1 MFLSASEPQ
10 PAGGSELRLISPQTL
25 NFDFTFIFTVKP
37 TQNQT
42 PAPLLLL
49 GRVIGTV
56 LGPLGLTCTSLMGE
70 PVLGEGKEGQQHSD
84 SVSGPVRTLR
94 VKMVL
99 LGSSGV
105 GKSSLALR
113 FGKDEFRK
121 TSPTVGCAYL
131 TRVVHLS
138 DVSLRFEIWD
148 TAGQEKYH
156 SVTPLYYRGAQA
168 ALVLYD
174 ISSRETF
181 IRAQLW
187 VTELERQC
195 GPGSTVV
202 WLVGNKA
209 DLDQNR
215 QVSAQEGQVLAGS
228 KGLSFIETSALSGD
242 QVSELLDAVAHR
254 VYGSMGEQQG
264 GLSEWR
270 ETALLDQNHQN
281 HQNHQNQQ
289 NHFWSCCKVG
299 P

>member
-1 MFLSASEPQ
+1 
-10 PAGGSELRLISPQTL
+10 
-25 NFDFTFIFTVKP
+25 
-37 TQNQT
+37 
-42 PAPLLLL
+42 
-49 GRVIGTV
+49 
-56 LGPLGLTCTSLMGE
+56 MGE
-70 PVLGEGKEGQQHSD
+70 PLLGEGQEGQQHSD

-156 SVTPLYYRGAQA
+156 SVTPLYYRGAHA

-187 VTELERQC
+187 VKELERQC

-242 QVSELLDAVAHR
+242 QVSELLAAVAHR
-254 VYGSMGEQQG
+254 VYGSMEEQQG

-281 HQNHQNQQ
+281 HQNH
-289 NHFWSCCKVG
+289 FSSCCNVG